1 MTLPSLPNRYPPPS
15 ISFLSAKLTC
25 PQPLARAANVLSHPV
40 PRTLLTSQHDLP
52 GRGSMANASLD
63 DLAQRLSAY
72 TLNRDLPSSAP
83 VTPPTSNFYDPRSR
97 ASTLTESSPPLQALQ
112 KDVRIPQHYLTPP
125 SEGQA
130 SPANLALSQSLPVS
144 RRNSNTDV
152 MRVGQD
158 LSVIYENGPE
168 TFLSSNTALTGS
180 AIYPSD
186 HRKSSGTLSTT
197 WSKTSPEMT
206 FVAGTHGYEDSVEPR
221 NDSVSSKHVFGMLK
235 TEDGQ
240 FPYLA
245 ESVLSLLSTKL
256 T

>member
-1 MTLPSLPNRYPPPS
+1 
-15 ISFLSAKLTC
+15 
-25 PQPLARAANVLSHPV
+25 
-40 PRTLLTSQHDLP
+40 
-52 GRGSMANASLD
+52 MANASLD

-72 TLNRDLPSSAP
+72 SISRDLPSSAP
-83 VTPPTSNFYDPRSR
+83 VTPPTSSFYDPRSR

-144 RRNSNTDV
+144 RRNSNTEV

-158 LSVIYENGPE
+158 LSVIYENGSE
-168 TFLSSNTALTGS
+168 TYVLTGAVVIS
-180 AIYPSD
+180 STLYQPD
-186 HRKSSGTLSTT
+186 HRKSSGTLSGT
-197 WSKTSPEMT
+197 WSNTSPEMT
-206 FVAGTHGYEDSVEPR
+206 FVSGTHGYEEVVESR
-221 NDSVSSKHVFGMLK
+221 NDNISSKHVFGMLK

-245 ESVLSLLSTKL
+245 ESVLSFFQHC
-256 T
+256 